1 MSRCPESHTDIKISS
16 GMKKGYIHT
25 LWNFITCGSEQPFTV
40 VLLNQFDKIN
50 HSMFFLFR
58 YRYII
63 DIGIGTIKCRVML
76 AKNLAFTSY
85 IPVYNTAL
93 IVYIICM

>member
-16 GMKKGYIHT
+16 GMEKGYIHT

-50 HSMFFLFR
+50 H
-58 YRYII
+58 
-63 DIGIGTIKCRVML
+63 
-76 AKNLAFTSY
+76 
-85 IPVYNTAL
+85 
-93 IVYIICM
+93 